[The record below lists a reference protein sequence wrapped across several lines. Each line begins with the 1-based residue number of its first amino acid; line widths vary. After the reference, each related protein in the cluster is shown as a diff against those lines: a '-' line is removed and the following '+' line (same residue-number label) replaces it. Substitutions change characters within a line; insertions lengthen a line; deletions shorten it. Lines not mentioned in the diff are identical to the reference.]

1 MDNQVLRVLDH
12 IRDAG
17 FEGIGGLL
25 EAMMES
31 QDATI
36 KRRLRMLSES
46 RTAERFIAKVLAR
59 GKLDLADDILDV
71 LIAKMGSEAE
81 AIRQD
86 KKCHIAKK
94 NCVPHGGLRWR
105 PVGRVNAAWVPHGDH
120 TQRLKR
126 LKRLE
131 RRRNVMCVQNAL
143 NGGRT
148 HISRARTMM
157 HSERHA
163 RSDR

>member
-1 MDNQVLRVLDH
+1 MLKK
-12 IRDAG
+12 AG
-17 FEGIGGLL
+17 LAWSFSKGPPTN
-25 EAMMES
+25 S
-31 QDATI
+31 T
-36 KRRLRMLSES
+36 LSTLHHS
-46 RTAERFIAKVLAR
+46 PN
-59 GKLDLADDILDV
+59 
-71 LIAKMGSEAE
+71 
-81 AIRQD
+81 
-86 KKCHIAKK
+86 IAKK
-94 NCVPHGGLRWR
+94 KCVRHGGPLWH

-163 RSDR
+163 RSDRWHGEHGNGADEVCI